1 MTTTRRREER
11 GSSELRSLDASSK
24 AASDVE
30 SGASLIFV
38 VGVLAFIGAVV
49 TLLTAPAQVMQ
60 GENAHAVTSALHGL
74 VAGLFM
80 IASTISLYQAYR
92 LYEGKIAAVGEV
104 QIATAVTAALSALT
118 IVFGNWIYAAL
129 RTSGPPRGYYASM
142 SPVVQKIF
150 FEFKEHMALFTL
162 PLAVVAA
169 YIAYYYG
176 RELLDNPRL
185 RILLGVIVAL
195 VFFYFFVAFGLG
207 AAITKLK
214 PPA

>member
-1 MTTTRRREER
+1 MSSGQREDRRIPGTGQPTQANR
-11 GSSELRSLDASSK
+11 

-30 SGASLIFV
+30 TGGSLILIV
-38 VGVLAFIGAVV
+38 AVLALIGAVV

-60 GENAHAVTSALHGL
+60 GSNAHAVTSALHGV

-80 IASTISLYQAYR
+80 IAATIGLYQAYR
-92 LYEGKIAAVGEV
+92 LYEGKIAAIGEV
-104 QIATAVTAALSALT
+104 QIATATTAALSALT
-118 IVFGNWIYAAL
+118 IVFGNWIYAAYG
-129 RTSGPPRGYYASM
+129 SSEGPREYSLTA
-142 SPVVQKIF
+142 SPVVHKIF
-150 FEFKEHMALFTL
+150 FEFKEHVALFTL

-176 RELLDNPRL
+176 RELLDSPRL
-185 RILLGVIVAL
+185 KTLLAVIVAL

-214 PPA
+214 AE